1 MPATQERG
9 GEVSKW
15 PRQRLKANRDRAVG
29 GVCVCGGGG
38 VYLHLLVHFHI
49 DGFDFVQLMPESD
62 QRVLLTGERLIMSCS
77 RPPTHV
83 PLPSVTAHWLEFHL

>member
-38 VYLHLLVHFHI
+38 
-49 DGFDFVQLMPESD
+49 S
-62 QRVLLTGERLIMSCS
+62 
-77 RPPTHV
+77 V
-83 PLPSVTAHWLEFHL
+83 PASSGTFPH